1 MTEKEQLQREIS
13 KRIKQIR
20 ENKQIPQQ
28 DLAALCNFE
37 KSNMARLEAGKTN
50 PTLEKIFKM
59 EDLFNIPVSAWRDIK
74 SYLQKN
80 DTPKKGTTT
89 TPQGEDNGE

>member
-1 MTEKEQLQREIS
+1 MTEKEHLQREIG

-50 PTLEKIFKM
+50 PTLYTLKKIADNLNISLK
-59 EDLFNIPVSAWRDIK
+59 DLVSEI
-74 SYLQKN
+74 
-80 DTPKKGTTT
+80 
-89 TPQGEDNGE
+89 